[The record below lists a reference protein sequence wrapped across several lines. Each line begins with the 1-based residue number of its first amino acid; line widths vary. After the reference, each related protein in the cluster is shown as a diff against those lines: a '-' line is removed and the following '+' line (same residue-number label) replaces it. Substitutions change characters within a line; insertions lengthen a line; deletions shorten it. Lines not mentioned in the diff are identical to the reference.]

1 MQLSRFT
8 VTYEGIRP
16 GEHVL
21 YNVLEDR
28 YAGVDDF
35 TLRALT
41 RWAAG
46 EAPATVEESES
57 QEILLEDGFLVRER
71 AEDDARVRAHLD
83 KAREGIPGDRK
94 STRLNSSHGYI

>member
-28 YAGVDDF
+28 YAGVDDL
-35 TLRALT
+35 TLGALT
-41 RWAAG
+41 RWGAG
-46 EAPATVEESES
+46 EEPATAEERES
-57 QEILLEDGFLVRER
+57 QEILREDGFLVRER
-71 AEDDARVRAHLD
+71 AEDDARVRAILGD
-83 KAREGIPGDRK
+83 EPRRAARR
-94 STRLNSSHGYI
+94 